1 MSTPLNLPAR
11 ASKNAD
17 GTYDLTRVTGGI
29 PVTIAAN
36 VAGSDIPEASIELP
50 AGTPTGF
57 ALLGST
63 DTRAVIGYQG
73 TPVAV
78 IDLRAVGISRL
89 CTLFEFVARGVEAVE
104 ADLDDREVA
113 QNPHLRGRTLY
124 STRVARGGVFP
135 AVVNPDTAMVQDM
148 LDR

>member
-1 MSTPLNLPAR
+1 MSAPLNLPAR
-11 ASKNAD
+11 ASRNAD

-29 PVTIAAN
+29 PVTIAAS
-36 VAGSDIPEASIELP
+36 VAGSDIPEAAIELP

-57 ALLGST
+57 TLMGAT

-104 ADLDDREVA
+104 ADLGNREVA
-113 QNPHLRGRTLY
+113 QDPRNRGSIMY
-124 STRVARGGVFP
+124 STRVLLGGVLP
-135 AVVNPDTAMVQDM
+135 AVVNPTTAMVQEI